1 MNAINNLD
9 GTLNLE
15 NCTYHSYKNNDNN
28 NKDNK
33 NNNINNNNNNNN
45 NQIKYTNIESNHPQ
59 SIIKQL
65 PLSIASRLSSSSS
78 SEETKKLSTTLLPHT
93 KKANQ
98 DTNIH
103 SSTKQI

>member
-15 NCTYHSYKNNDNN
+15 NSTYHSYKNNVNN
-28 NKDNK
+28 NNDNK
-33 NNNINNNNNNNN
+33 NNNINNNN

-78 SEETKKLSTTLLPHT
+78 SEETKKFSTTLLPHT